1 MVPDST
7 AAGVDL
13 RLRLLELESTIHREI
28 ESLSALAWRAR
39 GYEEATVLLGLTD
52 LEVVKARRTRGHV
65 LQLHGYLDAAR
76 VDLRAALRTISEVSA
91 ENEPWHAEY
100 GDVLLCCSSV
110 EVAAESPYTDGRD
123 LVRRALAQEPN
134 AGLLPGLLR
143 NQLQFA
149 SIDEVA
155 LRQRRR
161 PLAKQKSEPYE
172 AALDELAAILTIVAP
187 SARYAIWDS
196 IVVAA
201 LRVGDTAAIREVTV
215 SIARVNV
222 NGAPNLIHRLTLHLA
237 EAEGYEG
244 SGTCGI

>member
-1 MVPDST
+1 M
-7 AAGVDL
+7 L
-13 RLRLLELESTIHREI
+13 RESIC
-28 ESLSALAWRAR
+28 
-39 GYEEATVLLGLTD
+39 G
-52 LEVVKARRTRGHV
+52 
-65 LQLHGYLDAAR
+65 
-76 VDLRAALRTISEVSA
+76 AALRTISEVSA
-91 ENEPWHAEY
+91 ENEPRHAEY
-100 GDVLLCCSSV
+100 GDALLCCSSV

-155 LRQRRR
+155 FRQRR
-161 PLAKQKSEPYE
+161 PLAKRKSQPYE

-237 EAEGYEG
+237 EAEATRAQGRAG
-244 SGTCGI
+244 SKTPDHRAPSPSSRLDPKASKYLV

>member
-1 MVPDST
+1 M
-7 AAGVDL
+7 
-13 RLRLLELESTIHREI
+13 
-28 ESLSALAWRAR
+28 
-39 GYEEATVLLGLTD
+39 
-52 LEVVKARRTRGHV
+52 
-65 LQLHGYLDAAR
+65 
-76 VDLRAALRTISEVSA
+76 
-91 ENEPWHAEY
+91 
-100 GDVLLCCSSV
+100 
-110 EVAAESPYTDGRD
+110 
-123 LVRRALAQEPN
+123 
-134 AGLLPGLLR
+134 
-143 NQLQFA
+143 
-149 SIDEVA
+149 A

-201 LRVGDTAAIREVTV
+201 LRVGDTAAIHEVTV

>member
-1 MVPDST
+1 M
-7 AAGVDL
+7 
-13 RLRLLELESTIHREI
+13 TIERSHQGGER
-28 ESLSALAWRAR
+28 
-39 GYEEATVLLGLTD
+39 
-52 LEVVKARRTRGHV
+52 H
-65 LQLHGYLDAAR
+65 
-76 VDLRAALRTISEVSA
+76 
-91 ENEPWHAEY
+91 
-100 GDVLLCCSSV
+100 LCCSRV

-155 LRQRRR
+155 FRRRRR
-161 PLAKQKSEPYE
+161 PPAKRKSQPYE

-222 NGAPNLIHRLTLHLA
+222 NGAPNLIHRFTLHLA
-237 EAEGYEG
+237 EADGYAG